1 MRLPYLAYH
10 TGIQVQS
17 VQGSGVVVVVGFV
30 VVEGVA
36 GAGVVGS
43 GVGGIVLFGEPIQ
56 QCTL

>member
-1 MRLPYLAYH
+1 M
-10 TGIQVQS
+10 QS

-43 GVGGIVLFGEPIQ
+43 GAGGIVVFGEPIQ